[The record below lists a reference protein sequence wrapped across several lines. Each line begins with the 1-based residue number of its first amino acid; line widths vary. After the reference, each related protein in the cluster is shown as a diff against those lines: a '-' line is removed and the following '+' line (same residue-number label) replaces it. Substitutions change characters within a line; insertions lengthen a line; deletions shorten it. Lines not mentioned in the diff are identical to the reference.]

1 MTKWRTR
8 QNPDDHRVTTFE
20 LYFDLVFVFAF
31 TQVTAWIAHEHSA
44 LGVAQG
50 LVLLGL
56 LWWSWCSY
64 TWLGNDLR
72 ADAGATLI
80 GMIVAMVAVFLMA
93 LSIRDVWSDD
103 VGAVAA
109 SVLVSGYIVLRAV
122 HAALY
127 LLAASDDRHLRR
139 QVLVTYCGAA
149 ASIAL
154 LIVGATVGA
163 DARLG
168 WWLAALVLDAG
179 LTWVLAARVG
189 GWRVRSAS
197 HFAERFHLVVIVAL
211 GESVVAIGVG
221 AAGVPLDARL
231 LVTAVIG
238 ILLSVALWW
247 TYFRLDAEQL
257 EHRLALASGS
267 ERGRLATDGYTY
279 LHFPLVAGI
288 VVAAAGVEQTVA
300 SLGDHGS
307 ESGAS
312 AILLSGVAGF
322 CAGAAALHRMAGGRA
337 VILVGTTVVLAAAAA
352 SGLLDDTPLT
362 AAAMAALVLSA
373 GAATTQRTAHRTQP
387 LGTG

>member
-1 MTKWRTR
+1 
-8 QNPDDHRVTTFE
+8 
-20 LYFDLVFVFAF
+20 
-31 TQVTAWIAHEHSA
+31 
-44 LGVAQG
+44 
-50 LVLLGL
+50 
-56 LWWSWCSY
+56 
-64 TWLGNDLR
+64 
-72 ADAGATLI
+72 
-80 GMIVAMVAVFLMA
+80 MIVAMVAVFLMA

-168 WWLAALVLDAG
+168 WWLAALVLDAL

-257 EHRLALASGS
+257 EHRLALASGRS
-267 ERGRLATDGYTY
+267 GDGWPRTATPICTSH
-279 LHFPLVAGI
+279 LL
-288 VVAAAGVEQTVA
+288 
-300 SLGDHGS
+300 LGS
-307 ESGAS
+307 WWRRPVWSRPSPAS
-312 AILLSGVAGF
+312 AT
-322 CAGAAALHRMAGGRA
+322 ME
-337 VILVGTTVVLAAAAA
+337 A
-352 SGLLDDTPLT
+352 S
-362 AAAMAALVLSA
+362 
-373 GAATTQRTAHRTQP
+373 RAHRPSCYQVWLASVPGQP
-387 LGTG
+387 LSTAWQGGARLSW